1 MAKVS
6 ATAPALAEEP
16 AGEDLPDLQDK
27 DVQRVT
33 KKLQLAFKS
42 KKLPVTTG
50 NTSPTASKRIPSP
63 DIVNTVSAAASA
75 QAATALAS
83 ALVSATSG
91 DERVTVD
98 KTSNRPGSKSK
109 SNKKKTPDKQT
120 NKPMAAS
127 TKTAGLVS
135 ASPFAHQA
143 EKLRKF
149 QDQIGIVKFQIT
161 LFGFFHFSQ
170 VSNQINR
177 KRIWFIFLVFR
188 QGWK

>member
-1 MAKVS
+1 MATVS
-6 ATAPALAEEP
+6 APAPALAEEP

-27 DVQRVT
+27 DVQKVT

-50 NTSPTASKRIPSP
+50 NTPTSPTASKRIPSP

-83 ALVSATSG
+83 ALASATS
-91 DERVTVD
+91 DYEKVEKTVE
-98 KTSNRPGSKSK
+98 KTNNRPGSKSK

-149 QDQIGIVKFQIT
+149 QEQIGKV
-161 LFGFFHFSQ
+161 FFDS
-170 VSNQINR
+170 
-177 KRIWFIFLVFR
+177 
-188 QGWK
+188 

>member
-1 MAKVS
+1 MSKVS

-33 KKLQLAFKS
+33 KKLQSAFKS
-42 KKLPVTTG
+42 KKLSLPVTTG

-91 DERVTVD
+91 DERVTVE

-149 QDQIGIVKFQIT
+149 QEQIGK
-161 LFGFFHFSQ
+161 
-170 VSNQINR
+170 
-177 KRIWFIFLVFR
+177 KIFDR
-188 QGWK
+188 